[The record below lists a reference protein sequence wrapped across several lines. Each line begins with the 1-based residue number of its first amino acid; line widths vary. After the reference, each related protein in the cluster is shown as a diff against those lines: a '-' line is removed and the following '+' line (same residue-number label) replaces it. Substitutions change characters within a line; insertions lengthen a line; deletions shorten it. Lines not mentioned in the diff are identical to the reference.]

1 MVQSQAVLI
10 LGWFFKRNNFMKA
23 QIYNIKAEKVGETTL
38 PKEIFDVNVSDKL
51 VAQSIRVYLANQRS
65 SFAKAKTRS
74 EVNGTRKKVWPQ
86 KGTGNARH
94 GNRTAPI
101 FVGGGSA
108 MGPDGKQN
116 YSLKINKSM
125 KKQAINSV
133 FTKFAKDKKILIIDK
148 FNTLSPK
155 TKDGIKFLTGLKAAD
170 EVLSKSSKI
179 GIITSKTLI
188 PVKRA
193 FGNLKNTNLL
203 SLKSLNVYKLSQQN
217 FLILSQKALKSLK
230 K

>member
-1 MVQSQAVLI
+1 
-10 LGWFFKRNNFMKA
+10 MKA